1 MLFRSEVR
9 MLDPPNF
16 PTKPSKPNRLM
27 LCGAGLVLG
36 LVLGAGTAAAFELG
50 GGRVYSEKEIKKLV
64 PFPVM
69 VEIPRLPTT
78 DEQRSERRQVWAA
91 TIAAVIMTGMILVGT
106 AVTYLRG

>member
-1 MLFRSEVR
+1 
-9 MLDPPNF
+9 
-16 PTKPSKPNRLM
+16 M

-69 VEIPRLPTT
+69 VEIPGLPTT
-78 DEQRSERRQVWAA
+78 EEQRFARRQVWAA
-91 TIAAVIMTGMILVGT
+91 TIAAVIITGVILLGT